1 MFFKIKNNQDHKM
14 LLELEFRHQS
24 SCILLSTIFN
34 HKTSRLTQL
43 NKNSVGTTTTTQPE
57 IKNPVDK

>member
-1 MFFKIKNNQDHKM
+1 M
-14 LLELEFRHQS
+14 LLELESRHES
-24 SCILLSTIFN
+24 SCILQSTILD
-34 HKTSRLTQL
+34 HKTSRLIQL